1 MADAPRL
8 LTRTGGRSSFLVGVE
23 PTNASVNAGNSSDNP
38 LCKVQTRRGPD
49 RSGLAAKQAGPG
61 SQPASQGTRDEQ
73 GQEQAAGN
81 AVRGLHTEPQARAVR
96 LTGRDK
102 PCRQPARAAHPPS
115 FPPFHP
121 QPYHGP
127 RGLRWVRRCMGVGPL
142 LPLSFFGALFF
153 LPYAA
158 LVLGSPREQTFGYE
172 SLVNPVIKPR
182 TQDSGNLV
190 TSGGN
195 PPSPWPCWCR
205 SKSRRELG
213 TWVAR

>member
-23 PTNASVNAGNSSDNP
+23 PTNASVMLETVLTIHSAKSRPDAD
-38 LCKVQTRRGPD
+38 QTGQVSRPSRQG
-49 RSGLAAKQAGPG
+49 RA
-61 SQPASQGTRDEQ
+61 ASQGTRDEQ

-142 LPLSFFGALFF
+142 LPLSFFGAFFF

-182 TQDSGNLV
+182 TQGSGNLV